1 MSPAL
6 ALAVL
11 AGVAASAAVVDL
23 AALAGSRAGRR
34 RGPGPGRRAVLAL
47 VALGR
52 RAGLPLR
59 PPADLAARLAAAG
72 TGDGGPAGRGS
83 TGGAWTGGGR
93 TGGGRTGGGRT
104 GGGPTGGAVPWAKVS
119 AGGEGAGGRGGASQA
134 PGPGRRTAAS
144 TASDPL
150 GDLMALKTGAALVAG
165 LLAVPAAGAAPGRLW
180 VLLVPGLPAAAF
192 LAPDLWLARRA
203 RRRAAAVAAEAPE
216 VLDLVRIA
224 VAAGMPA
231 LRAFGEVGRRHRGVL
246 AAELAT
252 ASARAALGEPVGQ
265 TLARLRARCPA
276 PTVRALVAAVERSRR
291 HGAPL
296 APAIA
301 AVAADAR
308 AERARR
314 LQDRA
319 ARAAPKIQLVVALLL
334 VPAVLLLV
342 AAALIT
348 SML

>member
-1 MSPAL
+1 VGGLVSPAL
-6 ALAVL
+6 VLAVV
-11 AGVAASAAVVDL
+11 AGVVASAAVVDL
-23 AALAGSRAGRR
+23 AALAGARAGRR

-72 TGDGGPAGRGS
+72 TGDGGPTDGDRPN
-83 TGGAWTGGGR
+83 GGA
-93 TGGGRTGGGRT
+93 
-104 GGGPTGGAVPWAKVS
+104 AAWAKVS
-119 AGGEGAGGRGGASQA
+119 PRGEDPAVRGGPQPSGSA
-134 PGPGRRTAAS
+134 RRTAFAG
-144 TASDPL
+144 SDPL

-165 LLAVPAAGAAPGRLW
+165 LLVVPAAGAAPGRLW
-180 VLLVPGLPAAAF
+180 VVVVPGLPAAAF

-203 RRRAAAVAAEAPE
+203 RRRAAALAAEAPE

-252 ASARAALGEPVGQ
+252 ASARAALGEPVGR

-276 PTVRALVAAVERSRR
+276 PAVRALVAAVERSRR

-296 APAIA
+296 APALA
-301 AVAADAR
+301 AIAADAR

-314 LQDRA
+314 VQDRA

-342 AAALIT
+342 AAALVG

>member
-1 MSPAL
+1 VDGAVTAAL
-6 ALAVL
+6 VLAVL

-47 VALGR
+47 VAVGR

-72 TGDGGPAGRGS
+72 TGDGGPRLRS
-83 TGGAWTGGGR
+83 E
-93 TGGGRTGGGRT
+93 
-104 GGGPTGGAVPWAKVS
+104 PTGGAVAWAKVS
-119 AGGEGAGGRGGASQA
+119 ARGEDPAGAGGALQA
-134 PGPGRRTAAS
+134 PGPGPMTGAFA
-144 TASDPL
+144 TSDPL

-180 VLLVPGLPAAAF
+180 VVVVPGLPAAAF

-246 AAELAT
+246 AAELAA
-252 ASARAALGEPVGQ
+252 ASARAALGEPVGR

-276 PTVRALVAAVERSRR
+276 PAVRALVAAVERSRR

-296 APAIA
+296 APALA
-301 AVAADAR
+301 AIAADAR

-314 LQDRA
+314 VQDRA

-342 AAALIT
+342 AAALVG

>member
-1 MSPAL
+1 MTLAL

-11 AGVAASAAVVDL
+11 AGVAAAGAVVDL
-23 AALAGSRAGRR
+23 AAHAGARAGHR
-34 RGPGPGRRAVLAL
+34 RGPGAARRAVLAL

-59 PPADLAARLAAAG
+59 PPADLAMRLAAAG
-72 TGDGGPAGRGS
+72 TGDGGPLGAGVGEGGIERTQGFAAGASDQWTPALGPLGQRRRGADRRAAS
-83 TGGAWTGGGR
+83 GPRDQVAAGGAFA
-93 TGGGRTGGGRT
+93 
-104 GGGPTGGAVPWAKVS
+104 GA
-119 AGGEGAGGRGGASQA
+119 
-134 PGPGRRTAAS
+134 
-144 TASDPL
+144 DPL
-150 GDLMALKTGAALVAG
+150 ADLMALKTGVALVAG
-165 LLAVPAAGAAPGRLW
+165 FLAVPLAGAAPGRLW
-180 VLLVPGLPAAAF
+180 VVVLPGLPAAAY
-192 LAPDLWLARRA
+192 LLPDLWLARRA
-203 RRRAAAVAAEAPE
+203 RRRVQVIAAQAPE

-224 VAAGMPA
+224 VAAGVPV

-246 AAELAT
+246 SEELA
-252 ASARAALGEPVGQ
+252 AAAARASLGEPAAR

-276 PTVRALVAAVERSRR
+276 PAVQALVAAVERSRR

-296 APAIA
+296 APALA
-301 AVAADAR
+301 AIAADAR

-314 LQDRA
+314 IQDRA

-342 AAALIT
+342 AAALVT